1 MKTDNI
7 IVRQYIRANKD
18 GSIKV
23 FACNEKNYTVKEY
36 ILPESEY
43 SKYEKEIELARKQ
56 IGQYP
61 NQVQI
66 TGSKFVFSFDSK
78 RRI

>member
-18 GSIKV
+18 DTIKV
-23 FACNEKNYTVKEY
+23 FACNERNYTVREY
-36 ILPESEY
+36 ILPESDY
-43 SKYEKEIELARKQ
+43 SKHGKEIEEARKL